1 MSAAHFTSRTNVPC
15 ISFRMMRYLCVFCS
29 LEIYRQAQA
38 HVKRE
43 FEWTSE
49 GKIIA
54 KKCFFIPVFF
64 YSAAKQVKWKF
75 LHCKKWMSDRDENQR
90 MLSHAYCVHPITH
103 MQPHEILLIYEPTIL
118 TSSKSIQKNK
128 WLCCIE
134 RAASVQKKWSEN
146 VYNCT
151 VCRDCRFVCDIQTNT
166 QWPCAQFHSA
176 HLQHVREMNQ
186 KVDRDCLRYRL
197 RADKKAF
204 RCPVYC
210 AADSRTERLT
220 AK

>member
-151 VCRDCRFVCDIQTNT
+151 VSRDYADSYVTYRQI
-166 QWPCAQFHSA
+166 HSG
-176 HLQHVREMNQ
+176 HVRNFTQHICSM
-186 KVDRDCLRYRL
+186 C
-197 RADKKAF
+197 
-204 RCPVYC
+204 
-210 AADSRTERLT
+210 ERWI
-220 AK
+220 KR